1 MMRNI
6 QLQLMKMKRKKLGT
20 FPIGNYNL
28 KATKNM
34 DGKKFNG
41 AIVINMSD
49 DTSNAYESFKQKRFN
64 VFVDGGYMLIM

>member
-1 MMRNI
+1 
-6 QLQLMKMKRKKLGT
+6 MKMKRKKLGT

-49 DTSNAYESFKQKRFN
+49 DTSNAYESFKQN
-64 VFVDGGYMLIM
+64 ASMSL

>member
-1 MMRNI
+1 MTYQFNDEKHTI
-6 QLQLMKMKRKKLGT
+6 TVNENEEKKLGT

-49 DTSNAYESFKQKRFN
+49 DTSNAYESFKQN
-64 VFVDGGYMLIM
+64 ASMSL